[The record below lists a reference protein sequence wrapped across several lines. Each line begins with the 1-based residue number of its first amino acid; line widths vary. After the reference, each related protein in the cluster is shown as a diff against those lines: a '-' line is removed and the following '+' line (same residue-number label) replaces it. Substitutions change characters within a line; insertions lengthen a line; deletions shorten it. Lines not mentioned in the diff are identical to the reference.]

1 MAPSHRF
8 LTDLSDDMAELLNT
22 GAGYDV
28 VIQVGEEP
36 NVKEFRTHS
45 VMLAARCPYFQ
56 TALSSKWAKKQGDI
70 FIFRKP
76 NISPRTFKE
85 ILIYL
90 YTGTID
96 LAQQDGTDLIKILVA
111 ADELSLQKIV
121 EVIKQY
127 LIDNQ
132 SELLIRNPI
141 RFVQSVFFYDIC
153 SFLRDYCL
161 QAICEN
167 PHIIFGSSDYLL
179 LDKSLLLRLLKC
191 EQLEME
197 EIDIWI
203 SLLKWGIAQN
213 SLTIKIDERNPAKNL
228 LQWTDKD
235 FIALRESLNDLIPL
249 IRWIHISSSDFL
261 HKVRPFKKLLPQTL
275 YEEVLSYHLDS
286 DNKPTSLD
294 IIPRKGPI
302 FDSNLMDYQH
312 ACALASWI
320 NNEDNYNY
328 YDRTTNPYNFKLLLR
343 ATRDGFDPT
352 TFHTLCDNKGATI
365 MVSKLSSTRQLIGG
379 YNPLYWSP
387 LPQLSENSS
396 IISTNSPNNNS
407 TSGGSWWKTS
417 SSFLFSFNDLDFK
430 IARVQKPQYAIY
442 YDRKYGPGW
451 GYTGDL
457 IIKDSGSIY
466 NSQKSMTYPDASKF
480 FPYTTSSEY
489 DIDEYEVFQ
498 VVKKP
503 GFKPKND
510 AKYYSREII
519 RVLKRQ
525 NWNYFFKILIMSII
539 ILLIGLMIIKYEIHW
554 KINIIVKWFII
565 NLYKSMNKY
574 VKKIGIIVNRYRR

>member
-8 LTDLSDDMAELLNT
+8 LNDLSDDMAELLNT
-22 GAGYDV
+22 G
-28 VIQVGEEP
+28 
-36 NVKEFRTHS
+36 
-45 VMLAARCPYFQ
+45 
-56 TALSSKWAKKQGDI
+56 DI
-70 FIFRKP
+70 YIFRKP

-121 EVIKQY
+121 EIIKQY

-141 RFVQSVFFYDIC
+141 QFVQSVFFYDIC

-191 EQLEME
+191 DQLEME

-213 SLTIKIDERNPAKNL
+213 SLSIKIDGRNPAKNL

-261 HKVRPFKKLLPQTL
+261 HKVRPFKKLLPQIL
-275 YEEVLSYHLDS
+275 YEKVLSYHLDS
-286 DNKPTSLD
+286 DNKPTSLE
-294 IIPRKGPI
+294 ITPRKGPI

-312 ACALASWI
+312 ACALAS
-320 NNEDNYNY
+320 
-328 YDRTTNPYNFKLLLR
+328 
-343 ATRDGFDPT
+343 
-352 TFHTLCDNKGATI
+352 ATI

-387 LPQLSENSS
+387 LPQLSETSS

-430 IARVQKPQYAIY
+430 IARVQRPQYAIY

-498 VVKKP
+498 VIRKP

-510 AKYYSREII
+510 ARYYSHSLED
-519 RVLKRQ
+519 
-525 NWNYFFKILIMSII
+525 
-539 ILLIGLMIIKYEIHW
+539 
-554 KINIIVKWFII
+554 
-565 NLYKSMNKY
+565 
-574 VKKIGIIVNRYRR
+574 

>member
-70 FIFRKP
+70 FVFRKP

-85 ILIYL
+85 ILL
-90 YTGTID
+90 
-96 LAQQDGTDLIKILVA
+96 
-111 ADELSLQKIV
+111 
-121 EVIKQY
+121 
-127 LIDNQ
+127 
-132 SELLIRNPI
+132 
-141 RFVQSVFFYDIC
+141 
-153 SFLRDYCL
+153 
-161 QAICEN
+161 
-167 PHIIFGSSDYLL
+167 
-179 LDKSLLLRLLKC
+179 
-191 EQLEME
+191 
-197 EIDIWI
+197 
-203 SLLKWGIAQN
+203 
-213 SLTIKIDERNPAKNL
+213 NPAKNL
-228 LQWTDKD
+228 LQWTDKN

-275 YEEVLSYHLDS
+275 YEEILSYHLDS
-286 DNKPTSLD
+286 GNKPTSLE
-294 IIPRKGPI
+294 ILPRKGPI
-302 FDSNLMDYQH
+302 FDSSLMDHQH
-312 ACALASWI
+312 I
-320 NNEDNYNY
+320 D
-328 YDRTTNPYNFKLLLR
+328 
-343 ATRDGFDPT
+343 
-352 TFHTLCDNKGATI
+352 
-365 MVSKLSSTRQLIGG
+365 
-379 YNPLYWSP
+379 
-387 LPQLSENSS
+387 PQLSENSAS
-396 IISTNSPNNNS
+396 SPNNNS

-430 IARVQKPQYAIY
+430 IARVERPQYAIY

-451 GYTGDL
+451 GYSGDL

-498 VVKKP
+498 VVRKP
-503 GFKPKND
+503 GFKTKNR
-510 AKYYSREII
+510 ARYYSREIV
-519 RVLKRQ
+519 RTLKRQ
-525 NWNYFFKILIMSII
+525 NWNYFFKVLIMIMFT
-539 ILLIGLMIIKYEIHW
+539 LFIGWMIIKYEIHW
-554 KINIIVKWFII
+554 K
-565 NLYKSMNKY
+565 
-574 VKKIGIIVNRYRR
+574 

>member
-1 MAPSHRF
+1 MAPSHKF

-45 VMLAARCPYFQ
+45 VMLAARRPYFQ

-70 FIFRKP
+70 FVFRKP
-76 NISPRTFKE
+76 NISPRIFKE
-85 ILIYL
+85 ILQYL

-111 ADELSLQKIV
+111 ADELGLQKIV
-121 EVIKQY
+121 EIIKQY

-141 RFVQSVFFYDIC
+141 RFVQSVFLYDIC
-153 SFLRDYCL
+153 ASLRDYCL

-167 PHIIFGSSDYLL
+167 PHIIFGSSDYLS

-197 EIDIWI
+197 EIDIWLN
-203 SLLKWGIAQN
+203 LLKWGIAQN
-213 SLTIKIDERNPAKNL
+213 SLAIKLDERNPAKNL

-249 IRWIHISSSDFL
+249 IRWIHISSGDFL

-286 DNKPTSLD
+286 GSKPSS
-294 IIPRKGPI
+294 IEISPRKGPI
-302 FDSNLMDYQH
+302 FDSVLMDNQH
-312 ACALASWI
+312 VCALASWI
-320 NNEDNYNY
+320 DNESGY

-352 TFHTLCDNKGATI
+352 TFHNLCDNKGATI

-387 LPQLSENSS
+387 LPEISENSS
-396 IISTNSPNNNS
+396 IASASSPNNNS

-417 SSFLFSFNDLDFK
+417 SGFLFSFNDLDFK
-430 IARVQKPQYAIY
+430 IARVQRPQYAVY

-451 GYTGDL
+451 GYSGDL

-466 NSQKSMTYPDASKF
+466 NSQKSMTYPEASKF

-498 VVKKP
+498 VIRKP
-503 GFKPKND
+503 GFREI
-510 AKYYSREII
+510 AGARYYSRGII
-519 RVLKRQ
+519 RALKRQ
-525 NWNYFFKILIMSII
+525 NWNYFFKVLIM
-539 ILLIGLMIIKYEIHW
+539 
-554 KINIIVKWFII
+554 
-565 NLYKSMNKY
+565 
-574 VKKIGIIVNRYRR
+574 

>member
-28 VIQVGEEP
+28 VIHVGEEP

-70 FIFRKP
+70 FVFRKP
-76 NISPRTFKE
+76 NISPRTFNE
-85 ILIYL
+85 ILLYL
-90 YTGTID
+90 YSGTID
-96 LAQQDGTDLIKILVA
+96 LVQQDGIDLIKIIVA
-111 ADELSLQKIV
+111 ADELGLQKIV

-141 RFVQSVFFYDIC
+141 
-153 SFLRDYCL
+153 
-161 QAICEN
+161 
-167 PHIIFGSSDYLL
+167 
-179 LDKSLLLRLLKC
+179 
-191 EQLEME
+191 
-197 EIDIWI
+197 
-203 SLLKWGIAQN
+203 
-213 SLTIKIDERNPAKNL
+213 RNPAKNL

-261 HKVRPFKKLLPQTL
+261 YKVRPFKKLLPQTL
-275 YEEVLSYHLDS
+275 YEEILSYHLDS
-286 DNKPTSLD
+286 GNKPTSLE
-294 IIPRKGPI
+294 ILPRKGPI
-302 FDSNLMDYQH
+302 FDSNPH
-312 ACALASWI
+312 
-320 NNEDNYNY
+320 
-328 YDRTTNPYNFKLLLR
+328 
-343 ATRDGFDPT
+343 
-352 TFHTLCDNKGATI
+352 
-365 MVSKLSSTRQLIGG
+365 
-379 YNPLYWSP
+379 
-387 LPQLSENSS
+387 LSENSAS
-396 IISTNSPNNNS
+396 SPNNNS

-430 IARVQKPQYAIY
+430 IARVERPQYAIY

-451 GYTGDL
+451 GYSGDL

-498 VVKKP
+498 VVRKP
-503 GFKPKND
+503 GFKKKNR
-510 AKYYSREII
+510 ARYYSREIV
-519 RVLKRQ
+519 RTLKRQ
-525 NWNYFFKILIMSII
+525 NWNYFFKVLIMIMFT
-539 ILLIGLMIIKYEIHW
+539 LFIGWMIIKYEIHW
-554 KINIIVKWFII
+554 K
-565 NLYKSMNKY
+565 
-574 VKKIGIIVNRYRR
+574 